1 MNRKP
6 AVRLALSTVIPVLA
20 SLAAAEAPSQQR
32 GAPPGRAVATAHP
45 QAVPGLP
52 TALTAPAR
60 KDPPFP
66 APAIAVVD
74 GLAAGAPF
82 GRAIGGAQEESAF
95 VIRETADSGFVFS
108 GSTPSIVSGKYKPWI
123 FKLDAAGNKV
133 LEKYLTSGPDN
144 NDFGS
149 VTAVSDGGYLFNV
162 QSYDPSSQPVGFHIG
177 KMDANF
183 TILWQTRVQSAGGLP
198 YTATRTS
205 DGGFLAVGNTAVI
218 TQTGFV
224 ITFDLIRLDS
234 TGAILWQKQL
244 QAGSS
249 LSGSVTLLPDGKIAV
264 IGSRS
269 AGFDP
274 TTNDGLII
282 LLDSSANVLWGKT
295 IGGADDDRFYSV
307 MPANDGGYLVSGVTK
322 SFGSGVGSS
331 FDIWVLKL
339 DVNGTIVLQKT
350 FGGAG
355 EESGSLFSA
364 GATSYVL
371 SGQTRS
377 TGGAA
382 DGYLVK
388 LNNALGVTLA
398 KTYDAAGEE
407 SIFATLDSGGT
418 FLLQGSTDSNGRKKD
433 ILLAKADG
441 NGAVQWARAYGG
453 AETEFGFAFR
463 LGSLTTA
470 SAVSAAALVDA
481 ELMLSGSTSS
491 FGAGGTDALAARLD
505 SLGQLA
511 GCPLV
516 QTVTLTA
523 ATWTIPTANST
534 ATVTALAPSTT
545 PAAYT
550 TSAGIL
556 TVANSSSTVTDVCTA
571 APALTATAAA
581 STTSGTAPLT
591 VTFTGSAANGTPPY
605 TWEWDFGDGSAK
617 SPQQNPS
624 HTYTDPGSYPVSLK
638 VTDAAAK
645 TATDDHLTIN
655 AGGVCT
661 LFCFSNVPTTGTAGQ
676 PRDFS
681 GGAET
686 SNCTGSPT
694 YAWTFGDGGTA
705 SVQGPSHTYAAAG
718 TFSWSLT
725 VSQNGQ
731 SCTQNGTIT
740 ISPAAGTTS
749 TYWIP
754 SAAHAPGAGGSKW
767 RSNVGVVNRSGA
779 AASLT
784 LLFVPYA
791 AGATVS
797 RSHTLANGATIE
809 WADVL
814 VSLFGFADS
823 ANTKGTVKITSD
835 RSIYALSRTYNQAA
849 SGTFGQ
855 YYPALVV
862 GQGITSAQAA
872 VLPLLKKNTSFRA
885 NVGFQNLGPDSCS
898 GEVKL
903 FNAAGVQVGSTRTLT
918 AAGDKYIQEDD
929 IFAKAGAGTQDVAY
943 ARVQPTTAGCK
954 AWFFGAVVDAV
965 TNDPTTI
972 PQQLSAAGP
981 FWVPSIAHAPGAGG
995 SKWRSNIAVVNR
1007 SGSAAIL
1014 TLDFIPYAAGATV
1027 TRTHT
1032 LANNNT
1038 IEWADVLVSLF
1049 GFADSANTKGTVKI
1063 TSDKSIFAMAR
1074 TYNQA
1079 VSGTFGQYYPAL
1091 IAAQGITNG
1100 QNAVL
1105 PLLKKNAGFR
1115 SNAGFQNL
1123 GAASC
1128 TGTVKLF
1135 NAVGVQVGSTRT
1147 LTAALDKYIQEDD
1160 VFAKAAA
1167 GNQEPAYAL
1176 VEVTTAGGNA
1186 WFFASVVDAVTND
1199 PTTIPQQR

>member
-1 MNRKP
+1 M
-6 AVRLALSTVIPVLA
+6 AGLTTA
-20 SLAAAEAPSQQR
+20 SGADQQR
-32 GAPPGRAVATAHP
+32 GEPPVRMAAPSSRSKPGAPAALKAAP
-45 QAVPGLP
+45 GQGLP
-52 TALTAPAR
+52 
-60 KDPPFP
+60 FQ
-66 APAIAVVD
+66 APAIDAVD
-74 GLAAGAPF
+74 GTAAGAPF
-82 GRAIGGAQEESAF
+82 GRAVGGALGESAF
-95 VIRETADSGFVFS
+95 VVRETADFGFVFS
-108 GSTPSIVSGKYKPWI
+108 GSTPSLASGAYKPWI

-133 LEKYLTSGPDN
+133 LEKYLTSGPEN
-144 NDFGS
+144 NEYGS
-149 VTAVSDGGYLFNV
+149 ITAISDGGYLFNV
-162 QSYDPSSQPVGFHIG
+162 QSYDPSSQPVGFHLG

-183 TILWQTRVQSAGGLP
+183 AILWQTRIQGPSGLP
-198 YTATRTS
+198 YTALRTS
-205 DGGFLAVGNTAVI
+205 DGGFLAVGNSVVI

-224 ITFDLIRLDS
+224 ITFDLIRLNS
-234 TGAILWQKQL
+234 TGGIIWQKQL

-249 LSGSVTLLPDGKIAV
+249 LSGSILVLPDGKIML
-264 IGSRS
+264 IGTKS

-274 TTNDGLII
+274 TTNDGLIV
-282 LLDSSANVLWGKT
+282 LLDSNANVLWGKT
-295 IGGADDDRFYSV
+295 IGGADDDRFYSA

-322 SFGSGVGSS
+322 SFGAGVGAT
-331 FDIWVLKL
+331 FDIWILKL
-339 DVNGTIVLQKT
+339 DTNGGILLQKT

-355 EESGSLFSA
+355 EESSSLFSA

-388 LNNALGVTLA
+388 LNNSLGVTLA
-398 KTYDAAGEE
+398 KTYDALGEE
-407 SIFATLDSGGT
+407 SVFAASDGGGT
-418 FLLQGSTDSNGRKKD
+418 FLLQGSIDFNGRKKD
-433 ILLAKADG
+433 ILLAKADA

-453 AETEFGFAFR
+453 AEDEFGGAFR
-463 LGSLTTA
+463 LGTLTT
-470 SAVSAAALVDA
+470 SAVSATALADA
-481 ELMLSGSTSS
+481 ELMLAGSTSS
-491 FGAGGTDALAARLD
+491 FGAGAADALAAKLD
-505 SLGQLA
+505 PLGQLT

-516 QTVTLTA
+516 QTVTLTT
-523 ATWTIPTANST
+523 ATWAIPTADST

-550 TSAGIL
+550 ASAGIL
-556 TVANSSSTVTDVCTA
+556 GVSNSTSTVTNVCTA
-571 APALTATAAA
+571 AQSLSATATAN
-581 STTSGTAPLT
+581 TTSGTAQLT
-591 VTFTGSAANGTPPY
+591 VNFTGTAANGTPPY

-617 SPQQNPS
+617 SAQQNPS
-624 HTYTDPGSYPVSLK
+624 HTYNDPGSYHVTLK
-638 VTDAAAK
+638 VTDSVAAS
-645 TATDDHLTIN
+645 ATDDHLTIDVS
-655 AGGVCT
+655 GGCA
-661 LFCFSNVPTTGTAGQ
+661 LFCFSNVPAVGTAGQ
-676 PRDFS
+676 AVDFF
-681 GGAET
+681 GGAE
-686 SNCTGSPT
+686 SANCTGSPT
-694 YAWTFGDGGTA
+694 YSWTFGDGSTSA
-705 SVQGPSHTYAAAG
+705 TQGPTHAYAAAG
-718 TFSWSLT
+718 TFNWTLT
-725 VSQNGQ
+725 VSQNGA
-731 SCTQNGTIT
+731 SCTQNGSITIT
-740 ISPAAGTTS
+740 GGGGTTS

-767 RSNVGVVNRSGA
+767 RSNIGVVNRSGA
-779 AASLT
+779 SANLT

-791 AGATVS
+791 AGSTVT
-797 RSHTLANGATIE
+797 RNHILANGATVE

-835 RSIYALSRTYNQAA
+835 RTIDALSRTYNQAA

-862 GQGITSAQAA
+862 SQGISSSQAA
-872 VLPLLKKNTSFRA
+872 VLPLLKKNAAFRA

-929 IFAKAGAGTQDVAY
+929 VFAKAGAGTQDVAY

-954 AWFFGAVVDAV
+954 AWFFGSVVDAV

-972 PQQLSAAGP
+972 GQQLSAAGP
-981 FWVPSIAHAPGAGG
+981 FWIPSIAHAPGAGG

-1007 SGSAAIL
+1007 SGAAANL
-1014 TLDFIPYAAGATV
+1014 TLEFVPYAAGATV
-1027 TRTHT
+1027 TRNHT
-1032 LANNNT
+1032 LANNHT
-1038 IEWADVLVSLF
+1038 IEWSDVLVSLF

-1063 TSDKSIFAMAR
+1063 TADKTLFAMAR

-1079 VSGTFGQYYPAL
+1079 ATGTFGQYYPAL
-1091 IAAQGITNG
+1091 VAAQAITNG
-1100 QNAVL
+1100 QSAVL

-1135 NAVGVQVGSTRT
+1135 NAGGAQVGSTRT
-1147 LTAALDKYIQEDD
+1147 LTAATDKYIQDDD

-1176 VEVTTAGGNA
+1176 VEVTTAGGKA
-1186 WFFASVVDAVTND
+1186 WFFGSVIDAGTND
-1199 PTTIPQQR
+1199 PTTVPQQP